1 MKNEIFWL
9 VLTIIATSLFW
20 VPYILDRI
28 IEHKLIPALRNPNR
42 DSRPSTLWANRLMYA
57 HENAVE
63 NMVLFAPLVILI
75 QYMEL
80 SSSATITAAMVYF
93 FSRIGHVIFYTFG
106 VPYLRTIAY
115 FTGWLAQSY
124 LAIVVILSFLGE

>member
-9 VLTIIATSLFW
+9 VLTIVVTSLLW
-20 VPYILDRI
+20 LPYILDRI
-28 IEHKLIPALRNPNR
+28 LEHKLIPALRNPNR
-42 DSRPSTLWANRLMYA
+42 DCRPKTMWANRLMYA

-63 NMVLFAPLVILI
+63 NMVLFAPLVLAIMYL
-75 QYMEL
+75 EL
-80 SSSATITAAMVYF
+80 STASTILASMVYF
-93 FSRIGHVIFYTFG
+93 FARLAHIIMYTFG

-124 LAIVVILSFLGE
+124 LAIVLLSNL

>member
-9 VLTIIATSLFW
+9 VLTIVVTSLLW

-28 IEHKLIPALRNPNR
+28 FEHKLIPALRNPNR
-42 DSRPSTLWANRLMYA
+42 DSRPKTQWANRLMYA

-63 NMVLFAPLVILI
+63 NMVLFAPLVILV
-75 QYMEL
+75 QYLQL
-80 SSSATITAAMVYF
+80 STMTTIMASMVYF
-93 FSRIGHVIFYTFG
+93 FARLSHVVFYTFG

-124 LAIVVILSFLGE
+124 LAIVILISF